1 MHNAIKCFLQHYHS
15 DVYTN
20 QVTLFLQL
28 DLVVLLIIICN
39 LPQPTL
45 KRQDILSE
53 VRWAVF
59 YAMLLV
65 PVLAFTWLMPL
76 FDVLNIP
83 LPETFQYVNTIL
95 MCLQVNLLNV
105 TRYMHSMCELQFAC
119 LFISQVLLLCDWIY
133 YIIGLLQGFFI
144 FMVYGLG
151 QRSVRMAIMRKK
163 YQPLAYPSRANSSL
177 IGE

>member
-1 MHNAIKCFLQHYHS
+1 M
-15 DVYTN
+15 
-20 QVTLFLQL
+20 
-28 DLVVLLIIICN
+28 LLIIICN

-65 PVLAFTWLMPL
+65 PILAFTWLMPL

-105 TRYMHSMCELQFAC
+105 TRYMHSMCELQFAW

-133 YIIGLLQGFFI
+133 YIIGLL
-144 FMVYGLG
+144 
-151 QRSVRMAIMRKK
+151 
-163 YQPLAYPSRANSSL
+163 
-177 IGE
+177 